1 MEERP
6 PPHCFCHSLL
16 TSLRRS
22 RRRGRCRCCLVLDA
36 DSNDSCLAFI
46 KSLWPTFLSFIRAP
60 LARSVSS
67 LRPKMKAVLCV
78 LPLLAALVCS
88 LPTAEKE
95 SSSKGASFAS
105 ATSQLIAMQ
114 LLKFNKDI
122 DANQV
127 HSPLGVTSILGVL
140 AEASE
145 GETYA
150 EFTKVFGYPKDRSQ
164 LRDVYRRVLGRY
176 QNRDAAV
183 ALPSFQTWFYIY
195 RNHSAR
201 EEFKELLQQHYFVEV
216 KDINRKDYDWN
227 EPNTSLQLQPE
238 GSGSD
243 ASEAGE
249 ESLSSTEQSNS
260 KDVIGF
266 ETLKRIN
273 LDDDLLSVPADTYG
287 EEVLDKEASKLD
299 RDVDDKQYVE
309 KPVAQAEAEQLQR
322 EQAAA
327 TTTTEAEAEATTPEA
342 EAAAEA
348 AAEAVEKQEKPA
360 IAAAGENPVEKQQNK
375 RSDNE
380 ENQSQNL
387 NLEENETVQEEE
399 KLRKVVGSEAVTAGE
414 PEKVRLP
421 LQKLESAV
429 NTAASKEGGADEI
442 MLALESHL
450 GAVSRVYGARSLFRQ
465 DDITSA
471 LSANSITG
479 RSAGA
484 KSKMLL
490 FNGLYYR
497 GSWATPFY
505 QLRDGSDEFFFMTNE
520 DAMKAPMMHA
530 RGQFLVAD
538 LPQLK
543 ARVLSLPYETSR
555 YALCILLPDETE
567 GLHDVIAQM
576 QPSDFQLGREK
587 AQLRQMHVSLPKF
600 QVEETSRSESML
612 KQMGLRRLFSRT
624 EAQLGLL
631 SEDPDVH
638 VDEIVQFVNV
648 RVDEGGSSAN
658 ALSAA
663 TQARSPQAAEDSASV
678 LPVPEPEP
686 EPGVER
692 FEVNRPFAYF
702 IIDCE
707 EQFILA
713 SGKVYTPEFK
723 DDLPGVSVEI
733 ELEQS

>member
-1 MEERP
+1 
-6 PPHCFCHSLL
+6 
-16 TSLRRS
+16 
-22 RRRGRCRCCLVLDA
+22 
-36 DSNDSCLAFI
+36 
-46 KSLWPTFLSFIRAP
+46 
-60 LARSVSS
+60 
-67 LRPKMKAVLCV
+67 MKAVLCV

-95 SSSKGASFAS
+95 GSSKGASFAS

-176 QNRDAAV
+176 QNRDSAV
-183 ALPSFQTWFYIY
+183 ALPSFQTCFYIY

-201 EEFKELLQQHYFVEV
+201 EEFKELRQQHYFVE
-216 KDINRKDYDWN
+216 
-227 EPNTSLQLQPE
+227 
-238 GSGSD
+238 
-243 ASEAGE
+243 
-249 ESLSSTEQSNS
+249 
-260 KDVIGF
+260 
-266 ETLKRIN
+266 
-273 LDDDLLSVPADTYG
+273 
-287 EEVLDKEASKLD
+287 
-299 RDVDDKQYVE
+299 
-309 KPVAQAEAEQLQR
+309 
-322 EQAAA
+322 
-327 TTTTEAEAEATTPEA
+327 
-342 EAAAEA
+342 
-348 AAEAVEKQEKPA
+348 EKQA

-520 DAMKAPMMHA
+520 DAMKAPMMHT

-702 IIDCE
+702 IMDCE
-707 EQFILA
+707 EQFVLA

>member
-1 MEERP
+1 M
-6 PPHCFCHSLL
+6 
-16 TSLRRS
+16 
-22 RRRGRCRCCLVLDA
+22 
-36 DSNDSCLAFI
+36 
-46 KSLWPTFLSFIRAP
+46 KS
-60 LARSVSS
+60 
-67 LRPKMKAVLCV
+67 VLCA
-78 LPLLAALVCS
+78 LLITLLIS
-88 LPTAEKE
+88 LGQGLPTSSQVKE
-95 SSSKGASFAS
+95 DSAVSFAGRV
-105 ATSQLIAMQ
+105 SQLIALQ

-127 HSPLGVTSILGVL
+127 HSPLGVASILAVL

-145 GETYA
+145 GDTYS
-150 EFTKVFGYPKDRSQ
+150 EFQQVFGYPQDRDQ
-164 LRDVYRRVLGRY
+164 LRETYKRILGSY

-183 ALPSFQTWFYIY
+183 ALPSFQTWLYIY

-201 EEFKELLQQHYFVEV
+201 EEFKDLLQKHYYVDV
-216 KDINRKDYDWN
+216 KDINRQEYDWN
-227 EPNTSLQLQPE
+227 EPNTSLQLPE
-238 GSGSD
+238 GS
-243 ASEAGE
+243 A
-249 ESLSSTEQSNS
+249 ESAEGSTEPSNS

-273 LDDDLLSVPADTYG
+273 LDEEDTPAVPLADGYG
-287 EEVLDKEASKLD
+287 QEIIDKEASKFD
-299 RDVDDKQYVE
+299 RDIDDKQYVE

-322 EQAAA
+322 EQQQQQQQSE
-327 TTTTEAEAEATTPEA
+327 TTESNLEVESQPEATTIIINSL
-342 EAAAEA
+342 
-348 AAEAVEKQEKPA
+348 VEKQEKPDM
-360 IAAAGENPVEKQQNK
+360 AAEENPAEKQQNK
-375 RSDNE
+375 RSDQE
-380 ENQSQNL
+380 ESQIK

-399 KLRKVVGSEAVTAGE
+399 KLAKIMAAPAVTASE

-429 NTAASKEGGADEI
+429 KAVAKDGADEI

-450 GAVSRVYGARSLFRQ
+450 SAVSRVYGARSLFRR

-479 RSAGA
+479 RSVGS

-497 GSWATPFY
+497 GSWAKPFY

-530 RGQFLVAD
+530 RGKFQVAE

-543 ARVLSLPYETSR
+543 AKVLSLPYETSR
-555 YALCILLPDETE
+555 YSLCIVLPDETE
-567 GLHDVIAQM
+567 GLSEVIGQL
-576 QPSDFQLGREK
+576 QTSDFLLAHKLFQEK
-587 AQLRQMHVSLPKF
+587 ELHVSLPKF
-600 QVEETSRSESML
+600 QVEETSRSEAML
-612 KQMGLRRLFSRT
+612 KQMGLNKVFSRT

-658 ALSAA
+658 SLSAA
-663 TQARSPQAAEDSASV
+663 NMQARSPSAAEDAESTI

-686 EPGVER
+686 ELPGVER

-702 IIDCE
+702 IVDCE
-707 EQFILA
+707 EKFVLA
-713 SGKVYTPEFK
+713 SGKIYTPEFK
-723 DDLPGVSVEI
+723 EDLPSSGVSVEV